1 MLCWD
6 IASPGLVRLGRKNS
20 LIHMPELPEVQTVVT
35 QLDRKI
41 TGKHIV
47 SVWSD
52 WPKKILTPFPMFVKG
67 VTEAMI
73 LGARRLGKHIVIDLD
88 NNQSIVAHLK
98 MTGHFLVKNEENRR
112 DPAFTED
119 PINGY
124 IHHIIT
130 FTDGTTLEFSDMRKF
145 GWLKLM
151 PTAEVNDHKSIAE
164 LGIDALSRKLT
175 PELFRE
181 ILMKRKSRPIGGVL
195 LEQNLIAGIGN
206 IYRSEALFLAGILPT
221 RRIATLRA
229 VEWPRVLPAIKK
241 VLRHAVKL
249 RGTSDGDFRDTDGLQ
264 GRFKRV
270 LYVYGRT
277 GESCKKCGTIIERKK
292 LGSRSIF
299 FCSSCQK

>member
-1 MLCWD
+1 
-6 IASPGLVRLGRKNS
+6 
-20 LIHMPELPEVQTVVT
+20 MPELPEVQTVVS

-41 TGKHIV
+41 SGKVII

-52 WPKKILTPFPMFVKG
+52 WQKKILTPFVEFSKRLKG
-67 VTEAMI
+67 AKV

-88 NNQSIVAHLK
+88 NEYSIVAHLK
-98 MTGHFLVKNEENRR
+98 MTGHFLVKDKSNRE

-124 IHHIIT
+124 IHHIVT

-145 GWLKLM
+145 GWLRLVETKEVEKL
-151 PTAEVNDHKSIAE
+151 KSIAE
-164 LGIDALSRKLT
+164 LGIDALSPKLT
-175 PELFRE
+175 SVHFRE
-181 ILMKRKSRPIGGVL
+181 LLLKRKKRPVGGVL

-221 RRIATLRA
+221 RKIETLKKE
-229 VEWPRVLPAIKK
+229 EWQKLLPAIKK

-277 GESCKKCGTIIERKK
+277 GKPCKKCDTIIERKK
-292 LGSRSIF
+292 IGSRSIF
-299 FCSSCQK
+299 LCSRCQK

>member
-1 MLCWD
+1 MIENWKLEIENCF
-6 IASPGLVRLGRKNS
+6 S
-20 LIHMPELPEVQTVVT
+20 MPELPEVQTVVS
-35 QLDRKI
+35 QLDRKL
-41 TGKHIV
+41 TGKKIV

-52 WPKKILTPFPMFVKG
+52 WQKKILTPFPTFVKS
-67 VTEAMI
+67 VTGAMV

-88 NNQSIVAHLK
+88 NGQSIVAHLK
-98 MTGHFLVKNEENRR
+98 MTGHFLVKNKENRH
-112 DPAFTED
+112 DPAFIED

-151 PTAEVNDHKSIAE
+151 PTVEVNDHKSIAE

-175 PELFRE
+175 PKLFRE
-181 ILMKRKSRPIGGVL
+181 ILSKRKSRPIGSVL
-195 LEQNLIAGIGN
+195 LEQNLVAGIGN

-221 RRIATLRA
+221 RRITTLRA
-229 VEWPRVLPAIKK
+229 AEWLRVLPAIKK

-277 GESCKKCGTIIERKK
+277 GEPCKKCGTIIERKK

-299 FCSSCQK
+299 LCPSCQK